1 MAGARKVLTYIAAFF
16 GVIILSWVLLI
27 GAVYAWGGVMTVSVE
42 DRDENFSLYLPMPV
56 AVLDAAV
63 ATTDWVLDEEE
74 LLQIHADLDLGEWGP
89 MVRELLEELDD
100 CPDFTLVEVKEDDV
114 WVRVRKKRGKLVV
127 EVEEPS
133 TSIKVSVPTRTI
145 RRTVSRLTS

>member
-1 MAGARKVLTYIAAFF
+1 MASARKVLTYVAAFF
-16 GVIILSWVLLI
+16 GVAILGWVVLI

-42 DRDENFSLYLPMPV
+42 DRNENFSLYLPVPV
-56 AVLDAAV
+56 AVMDAAV

-74 LLQIHADLDLGEWGP
+74 LLELHAEMDLGEWAPLVHGL
-89 MVRELLEELDD
+89 VEALDD
-100 CPDFTLVEVKEDDV
+100 CPDVTLVEVEDADV

-133 TSIKVSVPTRTI
+133 TSVKVSIPTRSI
-145 RRTVSRLTS
+145 QRTVRRLTS

>member
-1 MAGARKVLTYIAAFF
+1 MARARRVLTYIAAFF

-27 GAVYAWGGVMTVSVE
+27 GVVYAWGGVMTVSIE
-42 DRDENFSLYLPMPV
+42 DRDENFSLYLPLPV
-56 AVLDAAV
+56 AVVDAAV
-63 ATTDWVLDEEE
+63 ATTDWVFDEEE
-74 LLQIHADLDLGEWGP
+74 LLQLHADLDLGEWAP
-89 MVRELLEELDD
+89 LVREMLEVLDD
-100 CPDFTLVEVKEDDV
+100 CPDFTLVEVEDGDV

-133 TSIKVSVPTRTI
+133 VSVKVSIPTRTI

>member
-16 GVIILSWVLLI
+16 GVAILSWVVLI

-56 AVLDAAV
+56 AVVDAAV

-74 LLQIHADLDLGEWGP
+74 LLQLHADLDLGEWAP
-89 MVRELLEELDD
+89 MVREMLEVLDD
-100 CPDFTLVEVKEDDV
+100 CPDATLVEVEDGDV
-114 WVRVRKKRGKLVV
+114 WVRVRKKRGKVV
-127 EVEEPS
+127 GEFLHNS
-133 TSIKVSVPTRTI
+133 TSIKVSVPTRSI

>member
-1 MAGARKVLTYIAAFF
+1 V
-16 GVIILSWVLLI
+16 VLI

-56 AVLDAAV
+56 AVVDAAV

-74 LLQIHADLDLGEWGP
+74 LLQLHADLDLGEWAP
-89 MVRELLEELDD
+89 MVREMLEVLDD
-100 CPDFTLVEVKEDDV
+100 CPDATLVEVEDGDV

-133 TSIKVSVPTRTI
+133 ISIKVSVPTRSI

>member
-16 GVIILSWVLLI
+16 GVAILSWVVLI
-27 GAVYAWGGVMTVSVE
+27 GAVYAWGGVMTLSIE
-42 DRDENFSLYLPMPV
+42 DRNENFSLYLPVPV
-56 AVLDAAV
+56 AVMDAAV

-74 LLQIHADLDLGEWGP
+74 LLQLHADLDLGEWGP
-89 MVRELLEELDD
+89 MVRGLLEELDD
-100 CPDFTLVEVKEDDV
+100 CPDFTLVEVEDDDV

-133 TSIKVSVPTRTI
+133 TSVKVSIPTRSI
-145 RRTVSRLTS
+145 HRTVSRLMS

>member
-1 MAGARKVLTYIAAFF
+1 MARARQVLTYIAAFF

-27 GAVYAWGGVMTVSVE
+27 GAVYAWGGVMTVSIE
-42 DRDENFSLYLPMPV
+42 DRDEDFRLYLPLPV
-56 AVLDAAV
+56 AVVDAAV
-63 ATTDWVLDEEE
+63 AATDWVLDEEE
-74 LLQIHADLDLGEWGP
+74 LLQLHTELDMGEWAP
-89 MVRELLEELDD
+89 LVREMLEVLDD
-100 CPDFTLVEVKEDDV
+100 CPDFTLVEVEDGDV

>member
-16 GVIILSWVLLI
+16 GVVILSWILLV
-27 GAVYAWGGVMTVSVE
+27 GAVYAWGGVMTVSIE

-56 AVLDAAV
+56 AVVDAAV

-89 MVRELLEELDD
+89 MVRELLKELDD
-100 CPDFTLVEVKEDDV
+100 CPDFTLVEVKDDDV

-133 TSIKVSVPTRTI
+133 TSIKVSVPTRSI
-145 RRTVSRLTS
+145 HRTVSRLMS

>member
-1 MAGARKVLTYIAAFF
+1 MASVRKVLTYIAAFF

>member
-1 MAGARKVLTYIAAFF
+1 MASTRKVLTYIAAFV
-16 GVIILSWVLLI
+16 GIAILSWVVLI

-42 DRDENFSLYLPMPV
+42 DRNENFSLYLPMPV
-56 AVLDAAV
+56 AVVDAAV

-74 LLQIHADLDLGEWGP
+74 LLELHAELDLGEWAP
-89 MVRELLEELDD
+89 MIHGLLDELDD
-100 CPDFTLVEVKEDDV
+100 CPDVTLVEVEDGDT

-133 TSIKVSVPTRTI
+133 TSVKVSIPTRSI
-145 RRTVSRLTS
+145 HRTVSRLTS

>member
-1 MAGARKVLTYIAAFF
+1 MASARKVLTYIAAFF

>member
-16 GVIILSWVLLI
+16 GVVILSWVLLI
-27 GAVYAWGGVMTVSVE
+27 GAVYAWGGVMTVSIE
-42 DRDENFSLYLPMPV
+42 DRDEGFRLYLPMPV
-56 AVLDAAV
+56 AVVDAAV
-63 ATTDWVLDEEE
+63 ATADWVLDEEE
-74 LLQIHADLDLGEWGP
+74 LLELQADLDLGEWTP
-89 MVRELLEELDD
+89 MIRGLLEALDD
-100 CPDFTLVEVKEDDV
+100 CPDFTLVEVEDGDV

-133 TSIKVSVPTRTI
+133 VSVKVSVPTRTI

>member
-1 MAGARKVLTYIAAFF
+1 MASARKVLTYIAAFF

-133 TSIKVSVPTRTI
+133 TSIKVSVPTRSI

>member
-16 GVIILSWVLLI
+16 GVAILSWVVLI

-56 AVLDAAV
+56 AVVDAAV

-74 LLQIHADLDLGEWGP
+74 LLQLHADLDLGEWAP
-89 MVRELLEELDD
+89 MVREMLEVLDD
-100 CPDFTLVEVKEDDV
+100 CPDATLVEVEDGDV